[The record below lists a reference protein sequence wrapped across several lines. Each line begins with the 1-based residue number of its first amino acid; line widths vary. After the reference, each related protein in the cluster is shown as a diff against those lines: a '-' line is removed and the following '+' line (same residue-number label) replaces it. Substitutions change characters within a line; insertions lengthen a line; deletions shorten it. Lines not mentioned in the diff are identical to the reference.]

1 MRIILTALISTM
13 TISLFSQISIEKT
26 DFLLVNDTAR
36 ISVTTDEN
44 IDFSTTGAN
53 SFWDYSNLI
62 AESQQLLS
70 PTPVTAGS
78 FAVQFQF
85 GPMAPMTYASDY
97 YESFTELPFEAIEG
111 FLPVNFEDYFRFTKI
126 TDDSVTFPGY
136 AFKVEGNDVP
146 FRSDTIEIP
155 YRFPLEY
162 GDTYAS
168 RAYSKID
175 FNPFFNGIFIQYRQR
190 STTVDG
196 HGTLITPFGT
206 FDALRVTHTIDE
218 QDSIYVDLFGFAQWI
233 PINQPRVFEY
243 EWWAKN
249 QKVPVLKITAAETMG
264 DQTVT
269 DITYRDEY
277 LGLDASLA
285 EEQMIFE
292 LYPNP
297 AENILHIESNRAIN
311 KIMIYNEM
319 GALLYESS
327 SPHHIQTS
335 IDVNHFANGTYFIH
349 LHSDHERVIRKFI
362 IQR

>member
-1 MRIILTALISTM
+1 MKIVLTALITSM
-13 TISLFSQISIEKT
+13 TLFLFSQISIEKT

-44 IDFSTTGAN
+44 IDFSTTGVN

-70 PTPVTAGS
+70 PTPISMGS

-85 GPMAPMTYASDY
+85 GSMAPATYASDY
-97 YESFTELPFEAIEG
+97 YESFTELPFESIEG
-111 FLPVNFEDYFRFTKI
+111 FLPVNFEDYYRFTKI
-126 TDDSVTFPGY
+126 TDDSVSFPGY

-155 YRFPLEY
+155 YRFPMEF

-175 FNPFFNGIFIQYRQR
+175 FNPFFDGIFIQYRQR
-190 STTVDG
+190 SSIVDG
-196 HGTLITPFGT
+196 HGTLITPYGT
-206 FDALRVTHTIDE
+206 FDAIRVTHMIDE

-249 QKVPVLKITAAETMG
+249 QKVPVLKIVTTETMG

-269 DITYRDEY
+269 NITYKDEY
-277 LGLDASLA
+277 LGLDANLT
-285 EEQMIFE
+285 EETMIFTI
-292 LYPNP
+292 YPNP
-297 AENILHIESNRAIN
+297 AENSIHITSNQ
-311 KIMIYNEM
+311 KIHDIKVYSEM
-319 GALLYESS
+319 GAVLIEESNS
-327 SPHHIQTS
+327 NLNKTS
-335 IDVNHFANGTYFIH
+335 IDLNHLASGTYFIH
-349 LHSDHERVIRKFI
+349 LHSNHEHVIRKFI